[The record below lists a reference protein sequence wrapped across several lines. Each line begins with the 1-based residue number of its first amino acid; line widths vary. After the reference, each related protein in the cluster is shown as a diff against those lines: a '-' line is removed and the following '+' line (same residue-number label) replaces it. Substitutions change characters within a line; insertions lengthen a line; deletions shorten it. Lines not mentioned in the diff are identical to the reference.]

1 MQLISKKKVV
11 DVEFLQN
18 RIKEWAENID
28 DTHKAPDVESET
40 LEMLL
45 ELINESTT
53 EESVVSYKPFNLKW
67 EEDTAPIYIESI
79 NASIEKFI
87 NEVQETPWIFFKYL
101 RIGEKYVWIVDK
113 TVRAIEN
120 TLQINL
126 KEWQIDYIFYDM
138 PIPKEVEFSRTTG
151 KTIANILKLCFS
163 HGPAITV
170 SFDSNN
176 KTDFMRLGVFA
187 GEDCATFAR
196 ANLFM
201 KQLMVTYDILKKQK
215 EFVFLREIKFK

>member
-1 MQLISKKKVV
+1 MQEILKKKVI
-11 DVEFLQN
+11 DVEFLKN

-45 ELINESTT
+45 ELINENTK
-53 EESVVSYKPFNLKW
+53 EESVVSYKPFDLRW
-67 EEDTAPIYIESI
+67 EADTAPIHLENI

-87 NEVQETPWIFFKYL
+87 NEVQETPWLFFKYL
-101 RIGEKYVWIVDK
+101 RIGDKYVRIVDK
-113 TVRAIEN
+113 TVCAIED
-120 TLQINL
+120 TLQISL

-163 HGPAITV
+163 QGPAITV
-170 SFDSNN
+170 GFDCKN
-176 KTDFMRLGVFA
+176 KTDLMRLGAFA
-187 GEDCATFAR
+187 GEDCATYTR

-201 KQLMVTYDILKKQK
+201 KQLMVTYNILKKQK
-215 EFVFLREIKFK
+215 EFIFLREINFK